1 MSFDADTLF
10 GKIKKVEKELDIL
23 RSQSRTDFSGSG
35 GGSGGGFG
43 VGGSTNVT
51 PSVHASFALNPV
63 IHRLDEAETSPYALT
78 GSITLRG
85 ASVIVEEG
93 TNNASSTLEF
103 HTINGTLNNGQILT
117 IKPKEGKTLTL
128 KTGGNIDITADVSV
142 ADTEFVI
149 LQYFDDNTLANSNP
163 VTGTYSLLSGGGGSS
178 GLTNPASTS
187 LDMGAWDINN
197 VSELRFINNATNTG
211 TQLRIIARDTTTAD
225 GTFDRLEY
233 EVDNLG
239 GHDFYVDKANTTTP
253 RLGITETS
261 IQSNVPL
268 DMNLNHIIFQSITGV
283 SAPTGNEKR
292 FLFSNSANSDH
303 LSVRTSTGIVD
314 LESGGD
320 LDNLSDVTIT
330 FPIGYGALVYDTGTS
345 QWVNTQ
351 IRNNEVSASANIDW
365 TKINKTGSALN
376 DFDDTSIV
384 NSTNTVIKF
393 DGGLNKWVAGS
404 VQNDQVA
411 SNANIDWTKINKTGS
426 SLSDLDDTVIGTPNS
441 RDIIQWSGMNWTT
454 SKVYDDNVA
463 STANIS
469 LSKINISTFG
479 LDTLSDVTI
488 TGPVGNGAIIYD
500 TGTNTWINSQVRN
513 DQVSVSANIDQ
524 SKINLSITNSELAG
538 GDYNAITGIG
548 SQVQTLDMND
558 NMITNVEMIGI
569 VDTGGTARGSVSG
582 DSTQGLVFAQP
593 LITMKDVT
601 TNIATFSKASNSGID
616 FHANVSM
623 NTNYRITDVEDPVN
637 NQDVVTKAWHNANAG
652 VVAKLNDI
660 GDCTIGTTPTSNTVL
675 KESGGG
681 WVDGNVTYANIDS
694 STWADFDTNL
704 KPITDNDY
712 DLGSST
718 REWRNLYIDGTA
730 YIDTLSLSGGSNG
743 YVLSTNGSGT
753 LSWVAQSGGGSWVG
767 SAGSTLD
774 MNTYNIED
782 VDQLVFSTG
791 TSSSDVLPNTSY
803 GIEADGG
810 TSPIGMRYNVP
821 SYKEHNFYING
832 TLEMEINSGGVNFQ
846 NNDLEGVDDIEFTTS
861 NQKISSGSNS
871 IDVNV
876 DLNDWITLQVNTTEI
891 IKVTGS
897 NFYVYKPLQLEDQIM
912 YEANKIYFGTTSLNK
927 YIGSSTTNDFTMN
940 VPSGGDIKFSENFNN
955 FLVMDGGLNKNIFHR
970 EIAMDGGHLFRAYD
984 STECGY
990 HVSNATDLGTKG
1002 TMGVPY
1008 VSAYGAVSDST
1019 LNTYFGSTNGCIG
1032 VQYDSS
1038 NGYGYFWIKANG
1050 DWKKSFFT

>member
-10 GKIKKVEKELDIL
+10 GEIKKLQKQFDIL
-23 RSQSRTDFSGSG
+23 RSQSRTDFSSG
-35 GGSGGGFG
+35 GGGSNGGYG
-43 VGGSTNVT
+43 VGGSTVTT
-51 PSVHASFALNPV
+51 PSVHATFALNPI
-63 IHRLDEAETSPYALT
+63 IHRLDEASASPFALT

-103 HTINGTLNNGQILT
+103 HTINGTLNDGQILT
-117 IKPKEGKTLTL
+117 MKPKEGKTLTL
-128 KTGGNIDITADVSV
+128 KTGGNIDITSDQTVT
-142 ADTEFVI
+142 DKEFVI
-149 LQYFDDNTLANSNP
+149 LQFFVDNNTTPNTS
-163 VTGTYSLLSGGGGSS
+163 GTYSLLSGGGGGSS
-178 GLTNPASTS
+178 GFVNPSTTS
-187 LDMGAWDINN
+187 LDMGSWNINN

-211 TQLRIIARDTTTAD
+211 TQLRIIARDTITAD

-239 GHDFYVDKANTTTP
+239 GHDFYVDKVNTTYP

-268 DMNLNHIIFQSITGV
+268 DMNLNHIIFQAITGV
-283 SAPTGNEKR
+283 SAPTGLEKR

-314 LESGGD
+314 LESSGD

-330 FPIGYGALVYDTGTS
+330 LPIGYGALVYDTGTS

-393 DGGLNKWVAGS
+393 DGGLSKWVAGS

-463 STANIS
+463 SSANIS

-500 TGTNTWINSQVRN
+500 TGTSTWINSQVRN

-569 VDTGGTARGSVSG
+569 VDTGGTARGSISG

-601 TNIATFSKASNSGID
+601 TNIATFSKATNNGID

-637 NQDVVTKAWHNANAG
+637 NQDVVTKAWHNANASA
-652 VVAKLNDI
+652 VAKLNDI

-694 STWADFDTNL
+694 STWADFDTHII
-704 KPITDNDY
+704 PISDDDY

-718 REWRNLYIDGTA
+718 NQWRNLYVNDTA
-730 YIDTLSLSGGSNG
+730 YLDKIGFGNDVCTLPTNNG
-743 YVLSTNGSGT
+743 NNGQVLTTNGSGT
-753 LSWVAQSGGGSWVG
+753 LTWSTPSSSGANQQLNNLSGTIAINQTLIPQSDDVYSLGTSSKQWRNLFVTGTAYLDSIAFGTDSMTLPTNDGSNGQVLTTNGSSALSWTTPSSGGGWTG
-767 SAGSTLD
+767 TAGSQLNMGAYSIKGAWDGNSSTLGIQSDLD
-774 MNTYNIED
+774 MNTYDILDACRIE
-782 VDQLVFSTG
+782 LSTSG
-791 TSSSDVLPNTSY
+791 SDVLSDSTM
-803 GIEADGG
+803 G
-810 TSPIGMRYNVP
+810 
-821 SYKEHNFYING
+821 ING
-832 TLEMEINSGGVNFQ
+832 TGYNMHL
-846 NNDLEGVDDIEFTTS
+846 
-861 NQKISSGSNS
+861 
-871 IDVNV
+871 
-876 DLNDWITLQVNTTEI
+876 
-891 IKVTGS
+891 
-897 NFYVYKPLQLEDQIM
+897 
-912 YEANKIYFGTTSLNK
+912 
-927 YIGSSTTNDFTMN
+927 N
-940 VPSGGDIKFSENFNN
+940 VPSGDDFRFSIDGDTVLEIQTGSY
-955 FLVMDGGLNKNIFHR
+955 DHGLELTSTSSSTGKSSIR
-970 EIAMDGGHLFRAYD
+970 SSSSSYYIGH
-984 STECGY
+984 
-990 HVSNATDLGTKG
+990 H
-1002 TMGVPY
+1002 
-1008 VSAYGAVSDST
+1008 VSDSNSVGSKGSMGIPYYHGYYSVN
-1019 LNTYFGSTNGCIG
+1019 LDGVFGNKDGCIG
-1032 VQYDSS
+1032 ILKSS
-1038 NGYGYFWIKANG
+1038 TSGSTYFFARSG
-1050 DWKKSFFT
+1050 GVWKNELLS